1 MESTGKKGR
10 IQVTETFYQRVSG
23 SYDFEQSSVEAKG
36 KGVMKTYL
44 LGEKYYQNPS
54 PSSLPHEIS
63 INMRRSTPDQQGT
76 QPLSNYLL
84 KQVSASHPLHV
95 AASIDEHPTIE
106 TLHDIPHDMER
117 HETQSSTDTT
127 SETSSKL
134 SHHPLI
140 SPQSPVDESLE
151 LLSLKPSKN
160 SLDNADKMSV

>member
-1 MESTGKKGR
+1 MNTSSRMESTGKKGR

-54 PSSLPHEIS
+54 LSSPPHEIS
-63 INMRRSTPDQQGT
+63 INMRSTPDQQGT

-84 KQVSASHPLHV
+84 KQVSASH
-95 AASIDEHPTIE
+95 ASISEHLTME
-106 TLHDIPHDMER
+106 TLHDITHDMER
-117 HETQSSTDTT
+117 HETQSSTT

-160 SLDNADKMSV
+160 SLDNADK